1 MDKLIN
7 DMQHEAVAKKQKK
20 IEEQINLDEYEDGI
34 NDIEWTIVILL
45 WNYEKSIYH
54 YILLL

>member
-34 NDIEWTIVILL
+34 NDIE
-45 WNYEKSIYH
+45 
-54 YILLL
+54 